1 MALLRK
7 RGAYGSLGLMEEKNK
22 EKGDGV
28 AVYEASYI
36 LLPSLAQEQV
46 PAKAVALKSV
56 LTSAG
61 GQVLADED
69 PVLIDL
75 AYPMTKV
82 ISTVRHKVNTG
93 YFGWIKFEM
102 TTDGIGAVKKA
113 LDANDDVVRYLII
126 RTVRENT
133 LLNGKMKLQKEERRG
148 DLPAQAGD
156 EEVLEEVPEVLKE
169 VAPEEA
175 LKAEEE
181 IVIA

>member
-7 RGAYGSLGLMEEKNK
+7 GEAYGSLGLMEEINK
-22 EKGDGV
+22 EKGGDV

-46 PAKAVALKSV
+46 PAKAVAIKSV

-61 GQVLADED
+61 GAVISDED

-82 ISTVRHKVNTG
+82 ISTVRHKATTG

-133 LLNGKMKLQKEERRG
+133 LLNGKMKLQKEQRR
-148 DLPAQAGD
+148 DD
-156 EEVLEEVPEVLKE
+156 EEVLEEAPEALKE
-169 VAPEEA
+169 VAPEET

-181 IVIA
+181 LVIA